1 MYYLMLLF
9 IYSCS
14 LLAIPQEIYLPTH
27 NFESSYPYI
36 TGNTVRAC
44 CDHILDVTISFDPN
58 SVKTGDTIFV
68 MTDFLEYFFTQVSPH
83 IKMPYILV
91 THNFYDSS
99 DNPVP
104 GQFACYINDPHLIA
118 WFTQNID
125 FVHPKLH
132 PLPIGLANTNY
143 EHGNKQMFDHYIAH
157 RAHNSKKTGLLY
169 SNFSINTNEQERR
182 PVYEYF
188 KNKSFCTTVTTF
200 KKPQEYLEDLVRYKF
215 VLSPRGNGLDCHR
228 TWEALLMRC
237 YPIVKS
243 STLNPLYENLPVVIV
258 NDWSEVT
265 PEFLDKKYQE
275 LSKKEYTWEKLYMP
289 YWLEHINRV
298 RREFLQARACS

>member
-1 MYYLMLLF
+1 MIATCPLM
-9 IYSCS
+9 
-14 LLAIPQEIYLPTH
+14 AVPREIYLPTH
-27 NFESSYPYI
+27 NFEPSYPYI

-44 CDHILDVTISFDPN
+44 CNHILDVTVSFDPN
-58 SVKTGDTIFV
+58 AVKAGDTIFV
-68 MTDFLEYFFTQVSPH
+68 MTDFLEQFFTQISPQ
-83 IKMPYILV
+83 IKEPYILV

-104 GQFACYINDPHLIA
+104 GEFACYVDDPHLIA

-143 EHGNKQMFDHYIAH
+143 EHGNKQMFDYCIATFAGKM
-157 RAHNSKKTGLLY
+157 RKTGLLY
-169 SNFSINTNEQERR
+169 SNFSINTNPIERR

-188 KNKSFCTTVTTF
+188 KDKPFCTTVTTS
-200 KKPQEYLEDLVRYKF
+200 KKPQEYLKDLARYKF

-228 TWEALLMRC
+228 TWEALLMHC
-237 YPIVKS
+237 YPIVQS
-243 STLNPLYENLPVVIV
+243 STLNPLYEDLPVVVIV

-265 PEFLDKKYQE
+265 QEFLDRKYEE
-275 LSKKEYTWEKLYMP
+275 LSKKEYRWEKLYMP
-289 YWLEHINRV
+289 YWLEQIQNV
-298 RREFLQARACS
+298 KKEFMQAQSGC